1 MLKFYLPF
9 ILSIDDHS
17 SIVFADEKP
26 IYEIDVYQLVRRDVI
41 TDNTPIHEL
50 ESANS
55 KNKYS
60 ILVAAVN
67 IKGGTVPPVKS
78 FLIEKCTDSS
88 IFLRFIRLLLESR
101 VLERGVV
108 YVFDN
113 CTIHKFGDNIGTQ
126 DFCFVNTVF

>member
-55 KNKYS
+55 KIS
-60 ILVAAVN
+60 I
-67 IKGGTVPPVKS
+67 
-78 FLIEKCTDSS
+78 
-88 IFLRFIRLLLESR
+88 
-101 VLERGVV
+101 
-108 YVFDN
+108 VF
-113 CTIHKFGDNIGTQ
+113 
-126 DFCFVNTVF
+126 